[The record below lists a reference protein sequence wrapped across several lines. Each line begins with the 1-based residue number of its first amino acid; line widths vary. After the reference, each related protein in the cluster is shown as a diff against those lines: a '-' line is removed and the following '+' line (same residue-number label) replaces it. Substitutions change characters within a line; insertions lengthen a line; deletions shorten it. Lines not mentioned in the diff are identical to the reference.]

1 MTKHY
6 RVKIEYDHWLGAV
19 AAVVLSKFNH
29 GVTGELWGL
38 VRLASSELGWYRN
51 QGLGAPSHTGDG
63 SFVGI
68 VQPGAASVPA
78 LLRWLFHVF
87 FFGHGAGGCLFR
99 SLAVWITCTWGATH
113 DGCFLVVWLGLAEI
127 SSDFCA

>member
-87 FFGHGAGGCLFR
+87 FFR
-99 SLAVWITCTWGATH
+99 SRRWWL
-113 DGCFLVVWLGLAEI
+113 LVSELSGLDYLYLGR
-127 SSDFCA
+127 DT

>member
-1 MTKHY
+1 MGP
-6 RVKIEYDHWLGAV
+6 WQPLF
-19 AAVVLSKFNH
+19 SQFNH

-38 VRLASSELGWYRN
+38 VRLASLELGWYYN

-78 LLRWLFHVF
+78 LLRLLLFMLF
-87 FFGHGAGGCLFR
+87 FSVTA
-99 SLAVWITCTWGATH
+99 
-113 DGCFLVVWLGLAEI
+113 LVVACFGA
-127 SSDFCA
+127 

>member
-1 MTKHY
+1 MGP
-6 RVKIEYDHWLGAV
+6 WQPLF
-19 AAVVLSKFNH
+19 SQFNH

-38 VRLASSELGWYRN
+38 VRLASLELGWYYN

-63 SFVGI
+63 SFVGFRPCTSSI
-68 VQPGAASVPA
+68 ASFYAV
-78 LLRWLFHVF
+78 L
-87 FFGHGAGGCLFR
+87 FGHGAGGCLFR
-99 SLAVWITCTWGATH
+99 SLAVWIPCTWGATH